1 MSSPYARCTAS
12 VRRTTTCSSWLPGLV
27 TRLDC
32 DFKPHDAMSDLNI
45 ATSLRC
51 DASGCD
57 VRYIARCLPPT
68 LALHYRPSHRLLV
81 DQSDNRSFA
90 RFPSTTSKVMTLGWF
105 CSQSVLF
112 GSISDI
118 ARCIAHRIDDCDGTV
133 TSHRS
138 MRFGT
143 DIAIATSLLVT
154 CSQRSLLIAS
164 GTGGRTTTSSRWM
177 RLLHSTRHTPLSMRT
192 SAVSSG
198 HQSIHPPSPLCLPLS
213 LPLAHLCHP
222 LSSRPQPLLHLGQQL
237 RYPRHR
243 CFC

>member
-1 MSSPYARCTAS
+1 
-12 VRRTTTCSSWLPGLV
+12 
-27 TRLDC
+27 
-32 DFKPHDAMSDLNI
+32 MSDLNI

-90 RFPSTTSKVMTLGWF
+90 RFPSTTSKVMTLLVGWF

-143 DIAIATSLLVT
+143 DIAIATCGNNEQLQSYFPTVQHDTSHVLSSVRCDSYSLLLRPYKALLDFPSSVAIDPALLAAWQPQSSVRL
-154 CSQRSLLIAS
+154 CS
-164 GTGGRTTTSSRWM
+164 
-177 RLLHSTRHTPLSMRT
+177 H
-192 SAVSSG
+192 
-198 HQSIHPPSPLCLPLS
+198 
-213 LPLAHLCHP
+213 LAH
-222 LSSRPQPLLHLGQQL
+222 RAWKEE
-237 RYPRHR
+237 
-243 CFC
+243 

>member
-1 MSSPYARCTAS
+1 
-12 VRRTTTCSSWLPGLV
+12 
-27 TRLDC
+27 
-32 DFKPHDAMSDLNI
+32 MSDLNI

-57 VRYIARCLPPT
+57 VRCIARCLPPT

-143 DIAIATSLLVT
+143 DIAIATSGT
-154 CSQRSLLIAS
+154 SLLLCVIFEVHFGPPRPPKQSGPCARLPAAQHLTQPPYRIA
-164 GTGGRTTTSSRWM
+164 RTDLWQSLLLSRM
-177 RLLHSTRHTPLSMRT
+177 LLSIVRLLDLT
-192 SAVSSG
+192 AVSGDCASRR
-198 HQSIHPPSPLCLPLS
+198 QLI
-213 LPLAHLCHP
+213 
-222 LSSRPQPLLHLGQQL
+222 SSDV
-237 RYPRHR
+237 
-243 CFC
+243 C